1 MGSNNLLKKRI
12 RKSIFT
18 GLVGA
23 IFLTLVLGFTK
34 LPWVLSRPII
44 IEQNVKTAPVIVV
57 LYSGHGDIFQNGLDK
72 YALARV
78 QKAVKLYRSGWA
90 PHILFSGGAADVRG
104 NGLPGA
110 DKMAQ
115 EATRQGIPAEKI
127 MIERCSRDTRQNAK
141 NSAQIIREKG
151 WNSIILVT
159 NDFHMRRAMH
169 LFAKRGLEVH
179 PAPVEWQTKGKWE
192 SNWCYLDLLLKEV
205 QARLAYLIL
214 NERQI
219 DGLIDFLRPCK

>member
-1 MGSNNLLKKRI
+1 M
-12 RKSIFT
+12 
-18 GLVGA
+18 V
-23 IFLTLVLGFTK
+23 
-34 LPWVLSRPII
+34 
-44 IEQNVKTAPVIVV
+44 EQNIKKAPVIVV

-78 QKAVKLYRSGWA
+78 QEAVRLWKSGWA
-90 PHILFSGGAADVRG
+90 PNILFSGGAADRRG

-110 DKMAQ
+110 DRMAQ

-127 MIERCSRDTRQNAK
+127 MIERGSRDTRQNAK
-141 NSAQIIREKG
+141 NSARIIREKG
-151 WNSIILVT
+151 WNNIILVT
-159 NDFHMRRAMH
+159 NDFHMKRAIH
-169 LFAKRGLEVH
+169 LFAKEGLEVY
-179 PAPVEWQTKGKWE
+179 PAPVDWQTKGKWE
-192 SNWCYLDLLLKEV
+192 SNWCYLDLLLKEA